1 MEPLHSVL
9 LFLSPEAVSDDVPLE
24 VVVVYPAVSCIK
36 TTSSIKTEAAVA
48 ATRKPQERKQAALL
62 TWTFDLQCAQHLC
75 FLNLQCQRSFELL
88 TISV

>member
-24 VVVVYPAVSCIK
+24 VVVVYPAVFCIK

-48 ATRKPQERKQAALL
+48 ATKNHKKESKQH
-62 TWTFDLQCAQHLC
+62 F
-75 FLNLQCQRSFELL
+75 
-88 TISV
+88 